1 MASKNS
7 GFKVMVTYALGQV
20 DLSILDIQF
29 ILKN

>member
-1 MASKNS
+1 MVCKNS

-20 DLSILDIQF
+20 DLNNLDIQF